1 MSTLA
6 TQPLPSPAG
15 PNASLAVAADNVAS
29 AADALAKAVNSPVSN
44 EAIAHAAAALNA
56 AAASLTSAAAAA
68 APVAAVPTA
77 AATPAKTQGIGFF
90 ARKARFRPVVSLI
103 SVGALVLSGLL
114 WAASAYNQIGTGVT
128 GSATPQQVLEA
139 LENATKYNW
148 VAACFSAISAIFTAI
163 LIRDE

>member
-6 TQPLPSPAG
+6 TQSEPSSADPH
-15 PNASLAVAADNVAS
+15 ASLTAAADNVAS
-29 AADALAKAVNSPVSN
+29 AANALANAVSSSVSN
-44 EAIAHAAAALNA
+44 EAIGLAAAALNA

-68 APVAAVPTA
+68 AVPTA
-77 AATPAKTQGIGFF
+77 VVTPAKTQGIGFF

-103 SVGALVLSGLL
+103 SVGSLVISGVFWAL
-114 WAASAYNQIGTGVT
+114 SAYNQIGTGTT
-128 GSATPQQVLEA
+128 GSSTTQQVLEA